1 MIASAE
7 IAIPPLEE
15 SWMQAWVRKD
25 RATCEAI
32 LAEDF
37 LLTSARGILMPKSEW
52 LAAAMGPFNCTAFAW
67 EQITVRSFGDTAIVH
82 GRARQRASVSG
93 QDWSGLFLITDVW
106 VNRNWQW
113 QVVSRHGT
121 GPLPE

>member
-1 MIASAE
+1 MTESAE
-7 IAIPPLEE
+7 IAIPSLEE
-15 SWMQAWVRKD
+15 SWMQAWVQKD

-37 LLTSARGILMPKSEW
+37 LLTSARGILMPKADW
-52 LAAAMGPFNCTAFAW
+52 LVTAMGTFNCTAFAW

-82 GRARQRASVSG
+82 GRARQQATVSG
-93 QDWSGLFLITDVW
+93 QDWSGVFLVTDVW
-106 VNRNWQW
+106 ARRNGQW